1 METSNLLFS
10 SEQPYPP
17 VEVQECNPLYGRLM
31 LDNIGGS
38 NSEISAV
45 TLYFYNN
52 LVVNSHDDISY
63 IFHKVS
69 IVEMHHL
76 EIFGKLA
83 FQLGENPR
91 LWTYK
96 NKSKKLFYWTPGY
109 NKYPMELSSLLLNAI
124 NGECTTVEKYEN
136 QLKIIK
142 DANIIANLKR
152 IIEDEKLHIDIFQK
166 LYKEYC

>member
-1 METSNLLFS
+1 METNNMLYS

-17 VEVQECNPLYGRLM
+17 IKVNECNPFYGRLM

-52 LVVNSHDDISY
+52 LITSTHDDIAY
-63 IFHKVS
+63 IFHKIS

-76 EIFGKLA
+76 EIFGKLS

-96 NKSKKLFYWTPGY
+96 GRSRNLFYWTPGY
-109 NKYPMELSSLLLNAI
+109 NKYPMELCNLLSNSIKSEKAA
-124 NGECTTVEKYEN
+124 VEKYTN
-136 QLKIIK
+136 QIEIIK
-142 DANIIANLKR
+142 NTNIIANLKR
-152 IIEDEKLHIDIFQK
+152 IIEDERIHINIFEN
-166 LYKEYC
+166 LYNEYF